1 MLYFSKIKII
11 AIIIITAIFVYFTAS
26 NFFKFDNNFLKKKI
40 NLGLDLQGG
49 SYLLLE
55 IDNKP
60 VITQRLQNKLSTLR
74 KYFKKEN
81 INFKNLKI
89 INNEIISFELKK
101 RGIKNFDLSIFDWF
115 KLVKE
120 VREKKFGQNLPL
132 DYKTKAKQKRFLKS
146 RGFDFDQINKAFLGD
161 I

>member
-11 AIIIITAIFVYFTAS
+11 SIIIVTTIFVCFTAS
-26 NFFKFDNNFLKKKI
+26 NFFKFDNNFLEKKI

-60 VITQRLQNKLSTLR
+60 VITQRLQNKLTSLR

-89 INNEIISFELKK
+89 VNNESITFELTEESIESFTSALNDKDSIINPYYPK
-101 RGIKNFDLSIFDWF
+101 FKTHEIDFTIGINVFNLKYS
-115 KLVKE
+115 KYGLVE
-120 VREKKFGQNLPL
+120 L
-132 DYKTKAKQKRFLKS
+132 
-146 RGFDFDQINKAFLGD
+146 
-161 I
+161 